1 MEHPVSHNQEI
12 PTESLRRRKSLIWQD
27 LLESQQNRCPVR
39 LTKPG
44 RISNALTDI
53 GRCFVVGRVNQAC
66 AAFGRELAGRLMRSF
81 RILYS
86 SDVLFIPNR
95 CAAPVGPPTTQWL
108 ASSARRM

>member
-53 GRCFVVGRVNQAC
+53 GRCFVVGTGKSGLRGVWQRTRGTADSK
-66 AAFGRELAGRLMRSF
+66 LSH
-81 RILYS
+81 
-86 SDVLFIPNR
+86 
-95 CAAPVGPPTTQWL
+95 PVQ
-108 ASSARRM
+108 